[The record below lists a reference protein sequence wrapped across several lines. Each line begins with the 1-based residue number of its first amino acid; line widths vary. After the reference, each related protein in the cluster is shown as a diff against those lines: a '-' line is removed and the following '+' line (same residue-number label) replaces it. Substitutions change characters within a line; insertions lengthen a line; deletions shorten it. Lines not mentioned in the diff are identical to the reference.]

1 MGGVGGIL
9 ATVQRHNFNSYVC
22 LVIFFRRAA
31 NSSSIARNI
40 DFSFLRFI
48 QGGNRIFVQN
58 FFASDFE
65 ILLDPMILSDAW
77 KCILLFSKCSFS
89 KCVGLLLAVRLDPT
103 R

>member
-40 DFSFLRFI
+40 DFSFFLGFCHSFFYHGLI
-48 QGGNRIFVQN
+48 QF
-58 FFASDFE
+58 
-65 ILLDPMILSDAW
+65 
-77 KCILLFSKCSFS
+77 
-89 KCVGLLLAVRLDPT
+89 LAKKMST
-103 R
+103 